1 MHGQYNQTSPS
12 ENKSSKNESEVEPIP
27 IKITQGYS
35 REPSGSQSLMG
46 ETPFGGAVSPGGARQ
61 RDDINHVSHRQT
73 NLLPWNGGLY
83 HPH

>member
-35 REPSGSQSLMG
+35 RDPSGSQSLMG
-46 ETPFGGAVSPGGARQ
+46 ETPKTALT
-61 RDDINHVSHRQT
+61 HHRPDLKQFIL
-73 NLLPWNGGLY
+73 NLIVAGDGNIPVFIEAEAW
-83 HPH
+83 